1 VVFSS
6 HAELVGVDDGECGM
20 GADTTLKD
28 DIAYMRGLAE
38 AGRKGP
44 VLGASI
50 LFSCGLIYSLAAVA
64 SWLIHSGRL
73 AIDLP
78 FPGVEWWAAAAVQI
92 PTVIVLSR
100 RLGGRSGQSNAASRL
115 FGVIW
120 SSMGFAIFA
129 FAVAIALIHWRF
141 QQPMVWMAM
150 PAIVM
155 ALYGA
160 GWSMNAVIVR
170 RAWMHAVAVVSYLA
184 AILTAFM
191 VDLPNALG
199 LLAYAGVIFAIICV
213 PGLILM
219 REPMGGESAA

>member
-1 VVFSS
+1 
-6 HAELVGVDDGECGM
+6 M

-50 LFSCGLIYSLAAVA
+50 LFSCGLIYSVAAVF
-64 SWLIHSGRL
+64 SWLTHSGRL
-73 AIDLP
+73 PVDLP
-78 FPGVEWWAAAAVQI
+78 WGLEWWAAAAVQI
-92 PTVIVLSR
+92 VTVIVMSR
-100 RLGGRSGQSNAASRL
+100 RLGGYKGPANPSSRL
-115 FGVIW
+115 FGVVW

-129 FAVAIALIHWRF
+129 FAMSLGFLHWRF
-141 QQPMVWMAM
+141 DQPMVWMAM

-160 GWSMNAVIVR
+160 GWSMNAWIVQR
-170 RAWMHAVAVVSYLA
+170 RWMHFVAAVSYICA
-184 AILTAFM
+184 VSTAFM
-191 VDLPNALG
+191 IDLPDSLG
-199 LLAYAGVIFAIICV
+199 LLAYAVVIFAIICV

-219 REPMGGESAA
+219 REPIGGESHS

>member
-1 VVFSS
+1 VFLP
-6 HAELVGVDDGECGM
+6 HAELVGVTMEGAM
-20 GADTTLKD
+20 GAETTLKD

-38 AGRKGP
+38 DGRKGP

-50 LFSCGLIYSLAAVA
+50 LFSCGLIYSVAALA
-64 SWLIHSGRL
+64 SWLIHSGRV

-78 FPGVEWWAAAAVQI
+78 IPGAEWWVAGAIQI
-92 PTVIVLSR
+92 PTVILMSR
-100 RLGGRSGQSNAASRL
+100 RLGGRAGQSNASSRL
-115 FGVIW
+115 FGVVW

-141 QQPMVWMAM
+141 HQPMVWMAM

-160 GWSMNAVIVR
+160 GWSMNAIIVR
-170 RAWMHAVAVVSYLA
+170 RAWMHVVAGISYLA
-184 AILTAFM
+184 AVLTAFM
-191 VDLPNALG
+191 IDLPNSLG

-219 REPMGGESAA
+219 REPIGGTSHA